1 MRNLHRRRFV
11 WAPLMAAVL
20 ALAACDDKKETEALP
35 PPPPEDGFYLRD
47 VAFDTLPGWA
57 ADDQAAALAALRIS
71 CARIEKRA
79 PDAPFYTHALYAGI
93 TSDWQAVCRTMPVQ
107 DADARAF
114 FESQFLPYE
123 IWADPRYAETRE
135 GLFTGYY
142 EPTLNAASETTLHP
156 TPLYAR
162 PDDMLTI
169 NLGDF
174 RPELKGESITGRV
187 KGTQVVPYH
196 TRAEIE
202 AGALIGRAEV
212 LALVDDPV
220 DAFFLHIQGSG
231 QVVHPDGT
239 VERIGYAAQNGHKYV
254 AIGRELIAE
263 GLMAKEDVSMQSIRA
278 WLEQHPDKAADL
290 MNKNPSFIFFQ
301 RLADNGPLGAEGVV
315 LTPNRS
321 LAVDRRRIPY
331 GAPVFIDAAPPEGDV
346 RIQQLMIAQDTGG
359 AIRGA
364 VRGDFFWG
372 AGDEAAHKAGLM
384 KSRGHAWLLL
394 PRGLTLPDD
403 VRWKA
408 DMPDAQQDAQNAKDT
423 PATPLQVKE

>member
-1 MRNLHRRRFV
+1 MRLLSRRCLI
-11 WAPLMAAVL
+11 WAPLFAAVL
-20 ALAACDDKKETEALP
+20 ALSACDDKKETGALS
-35 PPPPEDGFYLRD
+35 PPPPEEGFYLRG
-47 VAFDTLPGWA
+47 VMFDTLPGWA
-57 ADDQAAALAALRIS
+57 ADDHAAALTALRIS

-79 PDAPFYTHALYAGI
+79 PDAPFYTAAPYAGM
-93 TSDWQAVCRTMPVQ
+93 TVDWQAVCRTLPINDV
-107 DADARAF
+107 DARAF
-114 FESQFLPYE
+114 FESQFVPYE
-123 IWADPRYAETRE
+123 IWADPRYPETRE

-142 EPTLNAASETTLHP
+142 EPTLTAATEETLHP

-162 PDDMLTI
+162 PDDMLTV

-187 KGTQVVPYH
+187 KGNQLVPYH

-239 VERIGYAAQNGHKYV
+239 IERIGYAAQNGHKYV

-278 WLEQHPDKAADL
+278 WLEQHPDKAAEL

-301 RLADNGPLGAEGVV
+301 RLSDAGPLGAEGVV
-315 LTPNRS
+315 LTPHRS

-331 GAPVFIDAAPPEGDV
+331 GAPVFIDAQPPEGET

-384 KSRGHAWLLL
+384 KSRGYAWILL
-394 PRGLTLPDD
+394 PRGLALPDD
-403 VRWKA
+403 IRWRA
-408 DMPDAQQDAQNAKDT
+408 DMPAAEKENAAPAAPAQ
-423 PATPLQVKE
+423 LKE